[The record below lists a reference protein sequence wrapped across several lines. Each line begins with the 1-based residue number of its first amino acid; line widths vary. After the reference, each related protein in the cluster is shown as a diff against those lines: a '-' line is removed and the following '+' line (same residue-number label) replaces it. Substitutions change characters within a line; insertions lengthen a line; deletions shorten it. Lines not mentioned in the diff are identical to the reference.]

1 MSDSRIYLTGSSV
14 QLAKNID
21 PARDDSALDSARE
34 SRAEEPSTRPESEP
48 QYIAMSP
55 TGTKLNIPKELF
67 VALADFMK
75 TRKCPG
81 SITIQ
86 FRRGEIICV
95 EAVAKKTYRGH

>member
-1 MSDSRIYLTGSSV
+1 MSDSRVFLGRAV
-14 QLAKNID
+14 ELAKPTH
-21 PARDDSALDSARE
+21 PAHDHTVIHAKDSGNN
-34 SRAEEPSTRPESEP
+34 EERTQAVPEGPYVATSPSGKQLP
-48 QYIAMSP
+48 
-55 TGTKLNIPKELF
+55 IPKELF

-86 FRRGEIICV
+86 FRGGEIICV